1 MDVSKPLSINVQ
13 FEFIANEL
21 LIGTIFPEVSKAWL
35 AIAQIG
41 IDILWFFRC
50 LVNTRLYIYRY
61 ITREIKAQPNC
72 KLP

>member
-21 LIGTIFPEVSKAWL
+21 LIGSIFPEVSKAWL

-41 IDILWFFRC
+41 IDIL
-50 LVNTRLYIYRY
+50 
-61 ITREIKAQPNC
+61 
-72 KLP
+72 